1 MMTHCKKHQH
11 LEQKLSS
18 IHTVVRTIES
28 ALAQFRIRTASL
40 HILVTLDGRIL
51 EPLDDILG
59 LIQSF
64 GQLDSLRD
72 GILLTNLIDG
82 CTFIMR
88 SFDIDNFVITTLDI
102 V

>member
-1 MMTHCKKHQH
+1 M
-11 LEQKLSS
+11 
-18 IHTVVRTIES
+18 
-28 ALAQFRIRTASL
+28 SL

-51 EPLDDILG
+51 ESFDDILG

-88 SFDIDNFVITTLDI
+88 SFDIDNFIITTLDI

>member
-1 MMTHCKKHQH
+1 M
-11 LEQKLSS
+11 
-18 IHTVVRTIES
+18 
-28 ALAQFRIRTASL
+28 SL
-40 HILVTLDGRIL
+40 HILITLDGRIL
-51 EPLDDILG
+51 ESLDDILS